1 METQFVN
8 IRLLLD
14 RLIKH
19 PLLKD
24 ITLESVISYTAD
36 FISIVGLP
44 NTLNE
49 KITTLDI
56 IDHRALLPCDFYNM
70 IQIRYNGRCFKYS
83 SDSFH
88 CNNHHSDLIYKIK
101 GNIIHTSL
109 KKGCIEISYR
119 AIMVDDEGFP
129 LLPDNST
136 FIIALENYI
145 KVKEFN
151 ILLDLGKISQQSFHI
166 AQQNYAFSVGQCQTD
181 LIRPSLDQMES
192 LSQMW
197 IRLLPNNT
205 SSHYNGFYTY
215 DKK

>member
-24 ITLESVISYTAD
+24 ITLESVISYTTD

-70 IQIRYNGRCFKYS
+70 IQVRYNGKCFRYS

-88 CNNHHSDLIYKIK
+88 YNNHHPDLIYKIK

-151 ILLDLGKISQQSFHI
+151 ILFDLGKISQQSLHI